1 MLTQFGEVKRVLK
14 NFAFKEKRN
23 TILSTEINMD
33 VLDEMR
39 RERKIQM
46 IIRDAKV
53 DEYIALDMTDVNIYK
68 KEEWD
73 SSPDPV
79 KLAIQDKLD
88 FRAALA

>member
-1 MLTQFGEVKRVLK
+1 MLTQFGEMKGVLK
-14 NFAFKEKRN
+14 NFAFKEKGK

-39 RERKIQM
+39 RDRKIQM
-46 IIRDAKV
+46 VIRDANV
-53 DEYIALDMTDVNIYK
+53 DEYIALDMTEVNIYK

-73 SSPDPV
+73 SYPDPL